1 MQEMPSRPL
10 IEQRPEGQGEK
21 GLQIKSLESRQ
32 WHGGP
37 DCGAEM
43 CFHCQTF
50 GAAKAGRRTVE
61 REGTLSA
68 INVPVPHLTKAGA
81 QGFLAASCI
90 RALLHRA
97 ALCPGAAMRGES
109 P

>member
-21 GLQIKSLESRQ
+21 GWQSKSLESRQ

-50 GAAKAGRRTVE
+50 GAAKA
-61 REGTLSA
+61 
-68 INVPVPHLTKAGA
+68 
-81 QGFLAASCI
+81 
-90 RALLHRA
+90 
-97 ALCPGAAMRGES
+97 
-109 P
+109 